1 MGRQRA
7 SAKTKKLPPRFH
19 PKNGKYWHVS
29 KGKKR
34 NWTDLGSDVTKALLA
49 YKSLDGGQPAKE
61 SVCDEID
68 AFLGTYP
75 KGTTL
80 TNYKSRAKR
89 LKKVFGHLHP
99 DAITSADIGK
109 YLDNHPYPHSANE
122 EIKLLRLVYKRAVRH
137 GKAKYN
143 PCIGVDMLKLP
154 KRDKLITD
162 SEWHIVYAAMPEW
175 IQCMMDIAYITSLRE
190 GDLLALKDED
200 ADHVDVVQIKTGNK
214 QRYQLTQ
221 VLEDALA
228 RARAVKR
235 VPSEWLFPNDEG
247 KRLTP
252 NAFRQHWHR
261 YKKDLPVSD
270 FHFHDIRARSLT
282 DADSEEGMNP
292 QHLAGHDDF
301 RTTKGYIKT
310 RKVVKVQPHKRK
322 IG

>member
-19 PKNGKYWHVS
+19 LKNGKYWHVS

-34 NWTDLGSDVTKALLA
+34 RWSDLGSDVTKALSA
-49 YKSLDGGQPAKE
+49 YRSLESTQPLSE
-61 SVCDEID
+61 SVSYLIDE
-68 AFLGTYP
+68 FLGTYP
-75 KGTTL
+75 QGTTL
-80 TNYKSRAKR
+80 INYKSRAKR

-109 YLDNHPYPHSANE
+109 YLDNHPYPYAANF
-122 EIKLLRLVYKRAVRH
+122 EIRLLTLVYKRAVRH

-143 PCIGVDMLKLP
+143 PCIGVEMLKLK
-154 KRDKLITD
+154 KRDKLISD
-162 SEWHIVYAAMPEW
+162 AEWRVVYEAMPEW
-175 IQCMMDIAYITSLRE
+175 IQCMMDIGYITSLRE

-200 ADHVDVVQIKTGNK
+200 AVRADVVQIKTGNK

-221 VLEDALA
+221 VLEDAIA

-247 KRLTP
+247 RRLTP

-292 QHLAGHDDF
+292 QHLAGHDDP

-310 RKVVKVQPHKRK
+310 RKIIQVVPHKRK